1 MPTYLPESYQS
12 SGMNLLV
19 DLAQRESASQ
29 DTSLRT
35 SALRRQ
41 KSIGKDEMMRQQQ
54 DRKSTTRL
62 RATEPAGNDS
72 FEQPQRAIGSQEINR
87 RSMMYSPRSLRVSQT
102 RQSPYK
108 QRRSVQGDEIFQLI
122 ATQTRSQLIDNNWLR
137 SFKKRSEEAVIDDAS
152 TSSRF

>member
-12 SGMNLLV
+12 SGMYLLV

-41 KSIGKDEMMRQQQ
+41 KSLGKDEMMRQQQ

-62 RATEPAGNDS
+62 ATEPAGNDS

-87 RSMMYSPRSLRVSQT
+87 RSIMYSPRSLRVSLT

-137 SFKKRSEEAVIDDAS
+137 SFKKRSEEAVIDDTS